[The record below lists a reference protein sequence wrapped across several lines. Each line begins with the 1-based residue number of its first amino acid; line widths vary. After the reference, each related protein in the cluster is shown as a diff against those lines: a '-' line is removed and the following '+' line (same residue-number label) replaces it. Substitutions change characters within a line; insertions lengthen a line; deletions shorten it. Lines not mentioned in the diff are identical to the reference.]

1 MGKIPVHF
9 SIEASV
15 FHGRT
20 LPEPGH
26 VVGYG
31 AIIAAM
37 GLAMPMPTVISII
50 SRKRRQYIREGW
62 NVLTP
67 KHQPEESLYKQLVFA
82 LKYEG
87 VDLLCFKKLFGKLSA
102 AQVKELLAIEPSG
115 QYSRKIW
122 FLYEWLLAKKLG
134 IPDADVKIKYVPLLD
149 AKIQYAI
156 VGTPSARHR
165 ITNNLPGT
173 PAFCPLIRS
182 TTALEAHLAVEQA
195 RRSQHVMGGVHADV
209 MQRASA
215 FLLLK
220 DSKASF
226 TIEGESPKSK
236 RAARWGQAIGQAG
249 LNPLSKDELLRLQ
262 QLVIESDRFTPM
274 GYRHKGGFVGEHD
287 RSSGEPIPDHISAR
301 WTDVDD
307 LMAGVLAA
315 NERLQGPEFDAV
327 LAATMIAFG
336 FVFIHPFVDGNGR
349 LHRYLIHHV
358 LARKKFGAQGVIFPI
373 SAAILDHINDYRQ
386 VLEAYSHPLLDHIE
400 WSATADNNVDVRNN
414 TADFYR
420 YFDVTPQAEFLYAMV
435 QDTIERII
443 PEEVDYLQ
451 RYDRMKRFLDDTYEM
466 PDKTVDLLIQFLRQG
481 DGTLS
486 ARARSKE
493 FAALKDKEI
502 TRIEKEF
509 ASIFKGA

>member
-1 MGKIPVHF
+1 MGKLPVHF

-20 LPEPGH
+20 LPETGH
-26 VVGYG
+26 VVGYA

-37 GLAMPMPTVISII
+37 GLAMPMPAVISII
-50 SRKRRQYIREGW
+50 SRKRRQYIRDGW

-67 KHQPEESLYKQLVFA
+67 KHKPEESLYKQLVFA

-87 VDLLCFKKLFGKLSA
+87 VVLLCFKKLFGKLSA

-122 FLYEWLLAKKLG
+122 FLYEWLLDKKLG

-149 AKIQYAI
+149 AKLQYAI
-156 VGTPSARHR
+156 SGTPSARHR

-173 PAFCPLIRS
+173 PAFCPLIRR
-182 TTALEAHLAVEQA
+182 TAALEAHLAADRA
-195 RRSQHVMGGVHADV
+195 RHSQQVMGGVHADV

-262 QLVIESDRFTPM
+262 QLVIESDRFTKM
-274 GYRHKGGFVGEHD
+274 GYREQSGFVGEHD
-287 RSSGEPIPDHISAR
+287 RSTGEPIPDHISAR
-301 WTDVDD
+301 WQDLDD
-307 LMAGVLAA
+307 LMAGLLET
-315 NERLQGPEFDAV
+315 NERLQTPQLDAV
-327 LAATMIAFG
+327 LAAASISFG

-358 LARKKFGAQGVIFPI
+358 LARRKFGPQGMTFPI

-400 WSATADNNVDVRNN
+400 WNATADNNVAVRND

-420 YFDVTPQAEFLYAMV
+420 YFDATPQAEFLYAMV
-435 QDTIERII
+435 QDTIDRII

-451 RYDRMKRFLDDTYEM
+451 RYDRMKRFLDDMFEM

-486 ARARSKE
+486 VRARSKE
-493 FAALKDKEI
+493 FAALKSKEI
-502 TRIEKEF
+502 ARIERQFGE
-509 ASIFKGA
+509 IFKSL